1 VAKIK
6 FFFRNKVYLF
16 VIFQYFATP
25 FLIIRVQK
33 LPLPYFFMIL
43 KSLSLINYKNFDSIS
58 FEFNEKINC
67 IVGNNGIGKTNI
79 LDAIYHLSFGK
90 SYFNPVATQNIKH
103 NEDFFVINGDYFK
116 ESNKEKISV
125 SLKRGQKKV
134 IKKNNKAY
142 EKFSEH
148 IGFLPLVII
157 SPADRDLITEGSD
170 TRRKFIDSV
179 ISQSD
184 KYYLDDLIKYNKVLT
199 QRNSLLKYFSLNNT
213 YNTDTIEIY
222 NNQLAEFGTR
232 IFKKRDDFLNEF
244 IPIFKSRYKV
254 ISNNNEVVDLVYKSD
269 LFDDNLNS
277 LLMSN
282 INKDKALQYTSVGI
296 HKDDLIFNIEAHP
309 IKKFGSQGQQ
319 KSFLIALKLAQFD
332 FIKKQSGV
340 NPILLLDD
348 IFDKLDEHRVA
359 QIIKLVD
366 DENFGQLFISDTHA
380 ERTENAVKQ
389 VHQSF
394 EIFKL

>member
-1 VAKIK
+1 
-6 FFFRNKVYLF
+6 
-16 VIFQYFATP
+16 
-25 FLIIRVQK
+25 
-33 LPLPYFFMIL
+33 MIL
-43 KSLSLINYKNFDSIS
+43 KSLSLLNYKNFDSKS
-58 FEFNEKINC
+58 FKFNDKINC

-90 SYFNPVATQNIKH
+90 SYFNPIATQNIKH
-103 NEDFFVINGDYFK
+103 NEEFFVVNGDYEK
-116 ESNKEKISV
+116 ENKPEKIIV

-134 IKKNNKAY
+134 IKRNGKAY

-157 SPADRDLITEGSD
+157 SPTDRDLITEGSD

-184 KYYLDDLIKYNKVLT
+184 KVYLTDLIKYNKVLA
-199 QRNSLLKYFSLNNT
+199 QRNALLKYFALNHT
-213 YNTDTIEIY
+213 FSSDTLDIY
-222 NNQLAEFGTR
+222 NDQLTDYGTR
-232 IFKKRDDFLNEF
+232 IFEKRDAFLKEF
-244 IPIFKSRYKV
+244 IPIFKMRYEA
-254 ISNNNEVVDLVYKSD
+254 ISNGNEIVDLTYKSD
-269 LFDDNLNS
+269 LFDADLTS
-277 LLMSN
+277 LLQHA
-282 INKDKALQYTSVGI
+282 INKDKALQYTSVGV
-296 HKDDLIFNIEAHP
+296 HKDDLQFNIEEHP

-332 FIKKQSGV
+332 FIKAQCGV

-348 IFDKLDEHRVA
+348 IFDKLDEQRVA

-380 ERTENAVKQ
+380 ERTENAIKQ
-389 VHQSF
+389 VHQSYEVF
-394 EIFKL
+394 NL